1 MSDVVI
7 DTCCLINC
15 CAAEPLDRWL
25 PALEFTWYVPR
36 TVRSEALYLRPLE
49 ADGDE
54 LIDEPID
61 LVQWIESG
69 IIRECDAEGA
79 SELAM
84 YLELA
89 AQLDDG
95 EALALAIA
103 QQRGW
108 VLATDDRK
116 ARRMADERGVRV
128 LTTPAIL
135 KSWADGVSASDA
147 EIAERIRRVT
157 VRARFVPPKND
168 PLHGWWLQLAARPGG
183 S

>member
-25 PALEFTWYVPR
+25 PALAYTWYVPR
-36 TVRSEALYLRPLE
+36 TVRGEALYLRPAE
-49 ADGDE
+49 SDPGE

-61 LVQWIESG
+61 LSPWIEGG
-69 IIRECDAEGA
+69 IIRECDAEGDA
-79 SELAM
+79 ELSL

-108 VLATDDRK
+108 ILATDDRK
-116 ARRMADERGVRV
+116 ARRIADERGVSV
-128 LTTPAIL
+128 LTTPGIL
-135 KSWADGVSASDA
+135 KRWADEVSATADEVA
-147 EIAERIRRVT
+147 ARIRRIA
-157 VRARFVPPKND
+157 VRAHFAPPKND
-168 PLHGWWLQLAARPGG
+168 PLHGWWVRLSAQSPGR
-183 S
+183 